1 VYPIFK
7 CTAMK
12 NSYLFVILL
21 LALLW
26 GGAFVFL
33 EIAIEGL
40 APVAVVY
47 FRVLLAS
54 ATLFVAARVC
64 GERFPAGWRIWG
76 RYAVLGLLGNVIP
89 FLLIAW
95 AQRMV
100 APGVTSTVCAT
111 TPVFTMM
118 ILCLSG
124 SGERLTRS
132 KLGSLLL
139 GLSGV
144 VLLMAKAPESVM
156 GLAGAG
162 AALLAAV
169 SYAAAAV
176 YGKRFDR
183 ESPLINAAAMLGC
196 STLILSPCVLG
207 LSGGGFEVPALRS
220 VVAVICLA
228 EVSTAGGF
236 LLYFHILRTHGPLRS
251 SWISFLVPIGTVLLA
266 AVLLRQFPE
275 PRTLL
280 AVGAVLGGL
289 LLLNREKRA
298 AATGGESSE
307 KLRSEIDSE
316 AGQEAGIA
324 VLDIDLADEAD
335 VARDV
340 VLEGESGSDV
350 IVVDAAADRHVAR
363 FETEFQLLVDPV
375 PQTTAEPEADLVR
388 AGAESHEFDAGP
400 GVDIG
405 AAGHFQRIGRA
416 KVGLGVV
423 DVVG

>member
-1 VYPIFK
+1 
-7 CTAMK
+7 MK
-12 NSYLFVILL
+12 NSYLFLILL

-26 GGAFVFL
+26 GGAFVLL
-33 EIAIEGL
+33 EIALEGL
-40 APVAVVY
+40 APMAVVY

-54 ATLFVAARVC
+54 VTLLVVARIR
-64 GERFPAGWRIWG
+64 GERFPVCWRTWG
-76 RYAVLGLLGNVIP
+76 CYAVLGLLGNVIP

-111 TPVFTMM
+111 TPVFTMV

-124 SGERLTRS
+124 SGERLTRG

-144 VLLMAKAPESVM
+144 VLLMAKAPESGM

-196 STLILSPCVLG
+196 STLILSPSVL
-207 LSGGGFEVPALRS
+207 LSAGAGFEMPALRC
-220 VVAVICLA
+220 VFAVICLA

-236 LLYFHILRTHGPLRS
+236 LLYFHILRAHGPLRS
-251 SWISFLVPIGTVLLA
+251 SWISFLVPIGTVSLA
-266 AVLLRQFPE
+266 TLLLRQFPE

-280 AVGAVLGGL
+280 AVVAVLGGVL
-289 LLLNREKRA
+289 ILNREK
-298 AATGGESSE
+298 S
-307 KLRSEIDSE
+307 KSEIEPD
-316 AGQEAGIA
+316 AGQKSGVA
-324 VLDIDLADEAD
+324 VLDINLTDESD
-335 VARDV
+335 VAGDV
-340 VLEGESGSDV
+340 VLEVDGGSDV
-350 IVVDAAADRHVAR
+350 IVVDPSADRHIAH
-363 FETEFQLLVDPV
+363 FETKLQFLVDAMPE
-375 PQTTAEPEADLVR
+375 TAAEPETDLVR

-405 AAGHFQRIGRA
+405 AAGDLQSIGRA

-423 DVVG
+423 NVVG